1 MVVLAKALSGGL
13 VPVGAVLMSDA
24 VYDSVYTSFKRA
36 IVHTSTYSE
45 NGLAMRAGM
54 AALDVL
60 EEEELGARA
69 LRLGATLRERLRTR
83 LAPYSMIKDVRGL
96 GLLSGI
102 EFQPPRELRLKVPY
116 RAFAGI
122 HPAMFGQ
129 VLVMRL
135 FRDRGI
141 YSQICG
147 NAFLVLKAS
156 PALERRA
163 RPSSTTYVDGLEA
176 IVALMHGSLSVLGR
190 GARHG
195 AAGARCHLREWSWRD
210 CVAWWCWRRAR
221 PQRRPPRRARRPP
234 RRRRAPHW
242 IRRSTR

>member
-1 MVVLAKALSGGL
+1 
-13 VPVGAVLMSDA
+13 
-24 VYDSVYTSFKRA
+24 
-36 IVHTSTYSE
+36 
-45 NGLAMRAGM
+45 
-54 AALDVL
+54 
-60 EEEELGARA
+60 
-69 LRLGATLRERLRTR
+69 
-83 LAPYSMIKDVRGL
+83 MIKDVRGL

-156 PALERRA
+156 PALNVSEA
-163 RPSSTTYVDGLEA
+163 QLETYVDGLEA
-176 IVALMHGSLSVLGR
+176 IVALMHGSIGS
-190 GARHG
+190 GARRSAWRGGCSMSSERNG
-195 AAGARCHLREWSWRD
+195 AGGLCGLVLLTACAAAEPP
-210 CVAWWCWRRAR
+210 A
-221 PQRRPPRRARRPP
+221 PPRTATAT
-234 RRRRAPHW
+234 APADAAL